1 LRHLSHTFG
10 SLLDANATQRQEI
23 VSSKTM
29 SQKGNGTPKP
39 YSAYIIFWRLE
50 RMYILQQ
57 EGCIGKEIKTYYDP
71 NHHDPLEHP
80 RPAKYA
86 NLLLPPYWYSSAQ
99 RNKQEK
105 KRRHRKQ
112 DGYVDKNDLTSMIAK
127 SWREIDTDVR
137 NYVSRLA
144 SAEKAKYRTLRRA
157 ILREEQKQE
166 SKPLRTNPRYPVI
179 LQEPILSFNQN
190 SEAQQISMD
199 STLFNSPSHDED
211 VTTFEGLSDTDLSLF
226 DSNSLKDD
234 FFEFN
239 FSEGDGNTTN

>member
-1 LRHLSHTFG
+1 
-10 SLLDANATQRQEI
+10 
-23 VSSKTM
+23 V
-29 SQKGNGTPKP
+29 
-39 YSAYIIFWRLE
+39 
-50 RMYILQQ
+50 
-57 EGCIGKEIKTYYDP
+57 
-71 NHHDPLEHP
+71 
-80 RPAKYA
+80 
-86 NLLLPPYWYSSAQ
+86 
-99 RNKQEK
+99 
-105 KRRHRKQ
+105 
-112 DGYVDKNDLTSMIAK
+112 
-127 SWREIDTDVR
+127 IDTDVR